1 MATSTLIQSLNAGD
15 AFPSNRRCVE
25 TFLAGAAIAAGDFVA
40 FDLSQTN
47 DADKTLYVVP
57 CNSAAP
63 ATKLAIGVAIAVD
76 ANTGKVDVVLSGFAA
91 GAKVNAAVV
100 AGDNLDADATAGQAA
115 GSAHEGIAYAVT
127 GAVGG
132 AADVIVK
139 RRF

>member
-1 MATSTLIQSLNAGD
+1 MATNTLIQSLNAGD

-25 TFLAGAAIAAGDFVA
+25 TFLAAAPVAAGDFVA

-63 ATKLAIGVAIAVD
+63 DTKLVIGVAIAAD
-76 ANTGKVDVVLSGFAA
+76 ANTGKVDVVLAGFAPA
-91 GAKVNAAVV
+91 AKVNAAVV
-100 AGDNLDADATAGQAA
+100 AGDNLDADATDGQGVA
-115 GSAHEGIAYAVT
+115 SLHEGIAYAVT

-132 AADVIVK
+132 KADVIGK

>member
-15 AFPSNRRCVE
+15 SFPSNRRCVE
-25 TFLAGAAIAAGDFVA
+25 TFLAGATIAAGDFVA

-57 CNSAAP
+57 CNSAAA
-63 ATKLAIGVAIAVD
+63 ATKLCVGVAESVD
-76 ANTGKVDVVLSGFAA
+76 AKTGRVTVVLAGFAA

-100 AGDNLDADATAGQAA
+100 AGDSLDADATAGQAA

-127 GAVGG
+127 NAAGG
-132 AADVIVK
+132 KADVIVK